1 MHKAKRLLQS
11 APLSAL
17 RATFPVNGDSFWVA
31 VAQSQKSPRTGS
43 WHGAAV
49 TEGLKQTKNCK
60 LLYNPS
66 GSLRSP
72 PPLSG
77 QADDNTNQKLSPRAG
92 DSSRAR
98 PVGDAAK
105 GGSELSA
112 SCGRVSETENGQEQG
127 ELRTA
132 VSKATLFQPEWPCV
146 AGEVAFAKQKPEG
159 VSLP

>member
-1 MHKAKRLLQS
+1 MLPGRGAG
-11 APLSAL
+11 
-17 RATFPVNGDSFWVA
+17 T
-31 VAQSQKSPRTGS
+31 AQ
-43 WHGAAV
+43 AV
-49 TEGLKQTKNCK
+49 TEGLKQTKRCE

-66 GSLRSP
+66 VSLRSP

-77 QADDNTNQKLSPRAG
+77 QADDNSNQKLSPRAG

-132 VSKATLFQPEWPCV
+132 VSKATLFQPER
-146 AGEVAFAKQKPEG
+146 
-159 VSLP
+159 